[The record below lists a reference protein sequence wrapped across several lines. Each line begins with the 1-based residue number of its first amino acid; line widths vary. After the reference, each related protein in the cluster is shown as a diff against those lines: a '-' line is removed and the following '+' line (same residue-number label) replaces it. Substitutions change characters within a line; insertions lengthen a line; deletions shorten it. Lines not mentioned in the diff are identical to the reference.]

1 MYIFIWANTR
11 PILSTNCTARSWRH
25 TTFMMVRFLSVG
37 HSRYLAFLSQNL
49 YRLSSRHH
57 EYPTMVTS
65 SANLNA
71 IYNSIPQICIQLMQR
86 KRAQYCHGRTELAHP
101 RVTKAN
107 FMSYLEAIHGN
118 HVAFLEPIGDLEDDD
133 EWAGKAHLFDR

>member
-1 MYIFIWANTR
+1 MYIFIWAITLDQQHR
-11 PILSTNCTARSWRH
+11 AQLEAHYIYDG
-25 TTFMMVRFLSVG
+25 TFFDSPFPG
-37 HSRYLAFLSQNL
+37 HGRYLAFLSQNL
-49 YRLSSRHH
+49 YRLSSQHH

-65 SANLNA
+65 SANA
-71 IYNSIPQICIQLMQR
+71 IYNPIPQICIQLMQR

-118 HVAFLEPIGDLEDDD
+118 DVAFLEPVGDLEDDD
-133 EWAGKAHLFDR
+133 EWAGKTHLFDR